1 MKQEIHGNIEGV
13 RRTLLEQMK
22 ALYQLEIDGDAF
34 LPPEL
39 SQALAVFGD
48 AHRHQRAAGKLH
60 LRQVP
65 EGAAQLVPVVPAG
78 ADHDLPV
85 HHDPRLAEGPDIVQG
100 PQGVLVS
107 QHGAVELGVRGVNGD
122 VDGADAQVD
131 DPLGLPLRQVGQGD
145 IVALQK
151 AQPGVVVLKIQGLPH
166 TGGHLVHEAEDA
178 VVGAGAH
185 IVHEDG
191 VKIQAQVP
199 ALGLA
204 QGHGPHG
211 AGGLPQL
218 QAAVGIVA
226 VKAIV
231 QHVDDLVA
239 VDGQQLLPGGDPGPL
254 RRAVPV
260 HGGDDGAHLLFL
272 FSSGGIIPQFIQ
284 TIIPKFSRFC
294 KTDSGHFCREKIT
307 PFLLTK
313 YTL

>member
-1 MKQEIHGNIEGV
+1 M
-13 RRTLLEQMK
+13 
-22 ALYQLEIDGDAF
+22 
-34 LPPEL
+34 EL
-39 SQALAVFGD
+39 W
-48 AHRHQRAAGKLH
+48 
-60 LRQVP
+60 
-65 EGAAQLVPVVPAG
+65 
-78 ADHDLPV
+78 
-85 HHDPRLAEGPDIVQG
+85 
-100 PQGVLVS
+100 
-107 QHGAVELGVRGVNGD
+107 VRGVDGD

-145 IVALQK
+145 VVPLEK
-151 AQPGVVVLKIQGLPH
+151 AQPGVVVLEIQGLSH
-166 TGGHLVHEAEDA
+166 TGGHLVHKAENA

-185 IVHEDG
+185 FVHEDG
-191 VKIQAQVP
+191 VEIQAQVP

-239 VDGQQLLPGGDPGPL
+239 VDGQQLLPGGDSGPL

-272 FSSGGIIPQFIQ
+272 FSSGGTIPQFI
-284 TIIPKFSRFC
+284 
-294 KTDSGHFCREKIT
+294 
-307 PFLLTK
+307 
-313 YTL
+313 